1 MERLTMTHDRPLSEA
16 LKRCRRPLVWIA
28 GFSLLINILMLTS
41 SLYMMQVFDRVL
53 ASGSLSTLVFLT
65 LAAGGALA
73 LMSALD
79 YLRSRVLSGLGEW
92 LERRLG
98 AATLERS
105 IDTVLA
111 GGTERADALRDLEA
125 LRGFF
130 SGGVTFLFDTPWVP
144 VYIAVIYLLHP
155 ILGHLAVASAVVLL
169 ALAIANNA
177 LTVRPL
183 AAAGTAGRHA
193 MRTADA
199 ALRNAEAV
207 EAMDLMPGIIR
218 RWERSHNEALDNQAQ
233 VARTGALLLNVTK
246 FLRQMVQVGILAL
259 GAWLV
264 VRHELTGGAMI
275 AGSIILSRALQPVEQ
290 AIGSWKQVSNARAS
304 RRRLLDFFNRPR
316 RRPSGLPLPAPKGYL
331 TVENLVFRP
340 PGGDR
345 PLLAGVS
352 FDARPGE
359 AVAVIGASAAGKST
373 LARLLVGLHSP
384 SAGSVR
390 LDGAEIFG
398 WRRDDIG
405 RHIGYLPQDV
415 ELFSGTVADNI
426 ARLRDPDPEAVVAAA
441 QLADCHDMILRLPEG
456 YDTEIGDGG
465 AMLSGGQRQR
475 IGLARALYGNPR
487 LVVLDEPNAS
497 LDVEGDEALNRA
509 IATLKHNGATVV
521 MIGHRPST
529 LAQTERILVLA
540 QGRLQLFGPRAAVID
555 HLKRQQVQAVQPAA
569 ARRSQ
574 DSGSQTTSDSTGRH
588 QAGHLETAS

>member
-1 MERLTMTHDRPLSEA
+1 MERPIMTYDRLLAGA
-16 LKRCRRPLVWIA
+16 LKRCRHPLLWIA

-53 ASGSLSTLVFLT
+53 ASGSLATLLFLT

-73 LMSALD
+73 LMSGLD
-79 YLRSRVLSGLGEW
+79 YIRSRALSGLGEW

-98 AATLERS
+98 ATTLERS
-105 IDTVLA
+105 IDNVLA
-111 GGTERADALRDLEA
+111 GRNERSDALRDLEA

-155 ILGHLAVASAVVLL
+155 ILGHMAVASAAALL
-169 ALAIANNA
+169 ALALANNS
-177 LTVRPL
+177 LTTKPL
-183 AAAGTAGRHA
+183 AAAGAASRRA

-207 EAMDLMPGIIR
+207 EAMNLMPGIVR
-218 RWERSHNEALDNQAQ
+218 RWEQDHDQALENQAA
-233 VARTGALLLNVTK
+233 VSRTGALLLNVTK

-275 AGSIILSRALQPVEQ
+275 AGSIILSRALAPVEQ
-290 AIGSWKQVSNARAS
+290 AISGWKQVSNARAA
-304 RRRLLDFFNRPR
+304 RRRLEEFLDRPR
-316 RRPSGLPLPAPKGYL
+316 RRPCGLPLPAPKGYL
-331 TVENLVFRP
+331 TVDNLVFRV
-340 PGGDR
+340 PGGER
-345 PLLAGVS
+345 PILAGVT

-373 LARLLVGLHSP
+373 LARLLVGLHP
-384 SAGSVR
+384 PTAGTVR
-390 LDGAEIFG
+390 LDGAEIFA

-405 RHIGYLPQDV
+405 RHLGYLPQDV
-415 ELFSGTVADNI
+415 ELFSGTIADNI
-426 ARLRDPDPEAVVAAA
+426 ARLQTPDPKAVVAAA
-441 QLADCHDMILRLPEG
+441 QAADCHEMILRLPKG

-497 LDVEGDEALNRA
+497 LDVEGDEALNQA
-509 IATLKHNGATVV
+509 IATLKRNGSAVIV
-521 MIGHRPST
+521 IGHRPST

-540 QGRLQLFGPRAAVID
+540 EGRLQLFGPRAAVID
-555 HLKRQQVQAVQPAA
+555 HLKRQQVQAVQPASSPSPAHRNQVAQSQA
-569 ARRSQ
+569 AHNQ
-574 DSGSQTTSDSTGRH
+574 VGQ
-588 QAGHLETAS
+588 LETAN

>member
-1 MERLTMTHDRPLSEA
+1 MTYDRLLAGA
-16 LKRCRRPLVWIA
+16 LKRCRHPLLWIA

-53 ASGSLSTLVFLT
+53 ASGSLATLLFLT

-73 LMSALD
+73 LMSGLD
-79 YLRSRVLSGLGEW
+79 YIRSRALSGLGEW

-98 AATLERS
+98 ATTLERS
-105 IDTVLA
+105 IDNVLA
-111 GGTERADALRDLEA
+111 GRNERSDALRDLEA

-155 ILGHLAVASAVVLL
+155 ILGHMAVASTVALL
-169 ALAIANNA
+169 ALALANNS
-177 LTVRPL
+177 LTTKPL
-183 AAAGTAGRHA
+183 AAAGAASRRA

-207 EAMDLMPGIIR
+207 EAMNLMPGIVR
-218 RWERSHNEALDNQAQ
+218 RWEQDHDQALENQAA
-233 VARTGALLLNVTK
+233 VSRTGTLLLNVTK

-275 AGSIILSRALQPVEQ
+275 AGSIILSRALAPVEQ
-290 AIGSWKQVSNARAS
+290 AISGWKQVSNARAA
-304 RRRLLDFFNRPR
+304 RRRLEEFLDRPR
-316 RRPSGLPLPAPKGYL
+316 RRPCGLPLPAPKGHL
-331 TVENLVFRP
+331 SVDNLVFRV
-340 PGGDR
+340 PGGER
-345 PLLAGVS
+345 PILAGVT

-373 LARLLVGLHSP
+373 LARLLVGLHP
-384 SAGSVR
+384 PTAGTVR
-390 LDGAEIFG
+390 LDGAEIFA

-405 RHIGYLPQDV
+405 RHLGYLPQDV
-415 ELFSGTVADNI
+415 ELFSGTIADNI
-426 ARLRDPDPEAVVAAA
+426 ARLQTPDPKAVVAAA
-441 QLADCHDMILRLPEG
+441 QVADCHEMILRLPKG

-497 LDVEGDEALNRA
+497 LDVEGDEALNQA
-509 IATLKHNGATVV
+509 IATLKRNGSAVIV
-521 MIGHRPST
+521 IGHRPST

-540 QGRLQLFGPRAAVID
+540 EGRLQLFGPRAAVID
-555 HLKRQQVQAVQPAA
+555 HLKRQQVQAVQPASSPSPAHRNQVSQSQA
-569 ARRSQ
+569 AHNQ
-574 DSGSQTTSDSTGRH
+574 VGQ
-588 QAGHLETAS
+588 LETAN

>member
-1 MERLTMTHDRPLSEA
+1 MERPIMTYDRLLAGA
-16 LKRCRRPLVWIA
+16 LKRCRHPLLWIA

-53 ASGSLSTLVFLT
+53 ASGSLATLLFLT

-73 LMSALD
+73 LMSGLD
-79 YLRSRVLSGLGEW
+79 YIRSRALSGLGEW

-98 AATLERS
+98 ATTLERS
-105 IDTVLA
+105 IDNVLA
-111 GGTERADALRDLEA
+111 GRNERSDALRDLEA

-155 ILGHLAVASAVVLL
+155 ILGHMAVASAAALL
-169 ALAIANNA
+169 ALALANNS
-177 LTVRPL
+177 LTTKPL
-183 AAAGTAGRHA
+183 AAAGAASRRA

-207 EAMDLMPGIIR
+207 EAMNLMPGIVR
-218 RWERSHNEALDNQAQ
+218 RWEQDHDQALENQAA
-233 VARTGALLLNVTK
+233 VSRTGTLLLNVTK

-275 AGSIILSRALQPVEQ
+275 AGSIILSRALAPVEQ
-290 AIGSWKQVSNARAS
+290 AISGWKQVSNARAA
-304 RRRLLDFFNRPR
+304 RRRLEEFLDRPR
-316 RRPSGLPLPAPKGYL
+316 RRPCGLPLPAPKGHL
-331 TVENLVFRP
+331 SVDNLVFRV
-340 PGGDR
+340 PGGER
-345 PLLAGVS
+345 PILAGVT

-373 LARLLVGLHSP
+373 LARLLVGLHP
-384 SAGSVR
+384 PTAGTVR
-390 LDGAEIFG
+390 LDGAEIFA

-405 RHIGYLPQDV
+405 RHLGYLPQDV
-415 ELFSGTVADNI
+415 ELFSGTIADNI
-426 ARLRDPDPEAVVAAA
+426 ARLQTPDPKAVVAAA
-441 QLADCHDMILRLPEG
+441 QAADCHEMILRLPKG

-475 IGLARALYGNPR
+475 IGLARALYGTPR

-497 LDVEGDEALNRA
+497 LDVEGDEALNQA
-509 IATLKHNGATVV
+509 IATLKRNGSAVIV
-521 MIGHRPST
+521 IGHRPST

-540 QGRLQLFGPRAAVID
+540 EGRLQLFGPRAAVID
-555 HLKRQQVQAVQPAA
+555 HLKRQQVQAVQPASSPSPAHRNQVSQSQA
-569 ARRSQ
+569 AHNQ
-574 DSGSQTTSDSTGRH
+574 VGQ
-588 QAGHLETAS
+588 LETAN

>member
-1 MERLTMTHDRPLSEA
+1 MTHDAPLAGPPAGALTGALARCHRPL
-16 LKRCRRPLVWIA
+16 LWIA

-53 ASGSLSTLVFLT
+53 ASGSLATLGFLT
-65 LAAGGALA
+65 VAAGGALA
-73 LMSALD
+73 LMCGLD
-79 YLRSRVLSGLGEW
+79 HVRSRVLAGLGEW

-98 AATLERS
+98 AAALERS
-105 IDTVLA
+105 IDGALA
-111 GGTERADALRDLEA
+111 GRNERADALRDLEA

-130 SGGVTFLFDTPWVP
+130 SGGVTFLFDAPWVP

-155 ILGHLAVASAVVLL
+155 VLGHLAVASAAALLIL
-169 ALAIANNA
+169 ALANDG
-177 LTVRPL
+177 LTAGPL
-183 AAAGTAGRHA
+183 AAAGAAGRRA
-193 MRTADA
+193 MRTAEA

-207 EAMDLMPGIIR
+207 EAMDLMPGIVR
-218 RWERSHNEALDNQAQ
+218 RWDRDHGEALAGQSAA
-233 VARTGALLLNVTK
+233 ARTGALLLNVTK

-290 AIGSWKQVSNARAS
+290 AIGGWKQVSNARAA
-304 RRRLLDFFNRPR
+304 RRRLGEFFARPR
-316 RRPSGLPLPAPKGYL
+316 RRPCGLPLPAPRGHL
-331 TVENLVFRP
+331 SVDDLVFRP

-345 PLLAGVS
+345 PVLSGVS

-373 LARLLVGLHSP
+373 LARLLVGLHP
-384 SAGSVR
+384 ATAGSVR
-390 LDGAEIFG
+390 LDGAEIFA

-405 RHIGYLPQDV
+405 RHVGYLPQDV
-415 ELFSGTVADNI
+415 ELFAGTVADNI
-426 ARLRDPDPEAVVAAA
+426 ARLRTPDPEAVVAAA
-441 QLADCHDMILRLPEG
+441 RLADCHDMILRLPKG

-475 IGLARALYGNPR
+475 IGLARALYGDPK

-497 LDVEGDEALNRA
+497 LDVEGDEALTRA
-509 IATLKHNGATVV
+509 IATLKGNGATVIV
-521 MIGHRPST
+521 IGHRPST

-540 QGRLQLFGPRAAVID
+540 DGRLQLFGPRAAVID
-555 HLKRQQVQAVQPAA
+555 HLKRRQVQAVQPADRAEA
-569 ARRSQ
+569 AN
-574 DSGSQTTSDSTGRH
+574 
-588 QAGHLETAS
+588 